1 MKKGQM
7 LIITAVVILVSLG
20 AVFMWAEGGIT
31 KEVTIGQTHAAITDA
46 FSLGQT
52 INNYLGDSA
61 ELSKCNTI
69 SKIIDFADTDEY
81 TIGEGEEIET
91 YASKEEYFEAMF
103 RYNFYVYMADFPII
117 KKTSLEDKYS
127 LFNSLFFDIQFNYE
141 ETDATE
147 DSEKLRVLKEIKGA
161 PGWIEYEDKAF
172 VDYLEIASEE
182 GFVYK
187 IKPIFSIDLDLDF
200 DDISVLP
207 EECSTLIEAFIEEVT
222 GTCSNEAITDELSC
236 SLDPIQCSDRT
247 SQTEDICEY
256 DGETW
261 TENTWDETTEEV
273 PDEEDAEDVEA
284 VEETVDDAETTTT

>member
-20 AVFMWAEGGIT
+20 AVFMWSEGGIT

-61 ELSKCNTI
+61 EISKCNAI
-69 SKIIDFADTDEY
+69 NEIIDNTDY
-81 TIGEGEEIET
+81 MIGEVKVAET
-91 YASKEEYFEAMF
+91 KEDYFEVMF
-103 RYNFYVYMADFPII
+103 LYNFYIYMADFPKI

-127 LFNSLFFDIQFNYE
+127 LYNNLFFDIQFDYNNE
-141 ETDATE
+141 GILE
-147 DSEKLRVLKEIKGA
+147 EIKGA

-187 IKPIFSIDLDLDF
+187 IKPIFSIDMNLDF
-200 DDISVLP
+200 EEVISPP
-207 EECSTLIEAFIEEVT
+207 ECNTLIEE
-222 GTCSNEAITDELSC
+222 S
-236 SLDPIQCSDRT
+236 
-247 SQTEDICEY
+247 
-256 DGETW
+256 
-261 TENTWDETTEEV
+261 V
-273 PDEEDAEDVEA
+273 PDEEVTDEENIAE
-284 VEETVDDAETTTT
+284 TAETTTT